1 MFKFSPELYVETV
14 TEEVEEIDVIEEAS
28 ETTESVNVSIQE
40 DSDETSG
47 E

>member
-14 TEEVEEIDVIEEAS
+14 TEEVEEIEEVTK
-28 ETTESVNVSIQE
+28 TTESINVSIQE